1 MKKTL
6 AYLGLAFAVPF
17 VASAQGVTQVA
28 AQQINNLQTISS
40 WAIWGINHIAVP
52 FVFAAAFI
60 VFIWGVFQTLI
71 LGKGDEEK
79 AKAGRELIIW
89 GIIGFVVM
97 LSVWGLV
104 NIVTGTFNFN
114 NAAPPYPTTPY
125 AP

>member
-1 MKKTL
+1 M
-6 AYLGLAFAVPF
+6 AFAFAVPF

-28 AQQINNLQTISS
+28 AQQITNLQTVSS
-40 WAIWGINHIAVP
+40 WLIWGINHIAVP

-79 AKAGRELIIW
+79 AKAGRSLIIW
-89 GIIGFVVM
+89 GIVGFVVM

-104 NIVTGTFNFN
+104 NIAVNTFNLN
-114 NAAPPYPTTPY
+114 NAAPNYPTTPY
-125 AP
+125 TP